1 MTQQRSPPWSLVSW
15 TGRWTP
21 PLVGEMWFFSR
32 LCTGG
37 KGYALIPA
45 VMVDEFDPG
54 VFPTLD
60 DARNMAIGQIEKDD
74 SKVA

>member
-1 MTQQRSPPWSLVSW
+1 
-15 TGRWTP
+15 
-21 PLVGEMWFFSR
+21 MWFFSR

-37 KGYALIPA
+37 KGYALIPT

-74 SKVA
+74 SKVIVKKNEEGEQENVNLNL

>member
-1 MTQQRSPPWSLVSW
+1 
-15 TGRWTP
+15 
-21 PLVGEMWFFSR
+21 MWFFSR

-74 SKVA
+74 SKVT